1 MDPSSSPAAIKSQV
15 LQTTLAEISSSARA
29 ATSTSSG
36 CSASPTAAPAPD
48 CCVICLEE
56 VSEPGTA
63 LPCRHSNFDFL
74 CLANWLAVGDAKCP
88 LCKAA
93 VLEVRYADS
102 TGVLRTYI
110 VPPVA
115 STSTSS
121 TDTST
126 SSSSA
131 SPSPGIRSAQTTFQL
146 YFLNRSSTNP
156 RRNNRPR
163 YATTSSRTIQTT
175 SSTPS
180 SALLKRKYI
189 YTHNLYSLHIGANPL
204 SRYRSGPTPADFA
217 SDPNLVSRAR
227 TFIRRELQV
236 FSFLSS
242 TSSSST
248 TSSAPPSSSSSSS
261 RPSSSASPSRS
272 STTGGDS
279 TRRANNAEF
288 LLEYTIAILK
298 TVDTQGAAGQA
309 EDMLSDFLG
318 RDSARLFLH
327 ELRGWLRSPCLTLE
341 AWDRGVQYP
350 DPDHD
355 RDTRVGGKREARGW
369 HDGDGGEEEVD
380 GAREGEFEEGGRR
393 RGRGSGTWGGRG
405 DGDGEERKRKG
416 DYWRPGYGR
425 YEGRKRRRTTGGS

>member
-1 MDPSSSPAAIKSQV
+1 MDPSSSPAALQSQV
-15 LQTTLAEISSSARA
+15 LQTTLAEISSARA
-29 ATSTSSG
+29 AASTSSG
-36 CSASPTAAPAPD
+36 CSASLTAPPAPD

-63 LPCRHSNFDFL
+63 LPCRHSNYDFL
-74 CLANWLAVGDAKCP
+74 CLVNWLAVGDAKCP

-102 TGVLRTYI
+102 TGLRTYT

-115 STSTSS
+115 STSTS
-121 TDTST
+121 T
-126 SSSSA
+126 SSSSSST
-131 SPSPGIRSAQTTFQL
+131 SPSPGVRSAQTTFQH

-156 RRNNRPR
+156 RRNRSRQLPPP
-163 YATTSSRTIQTT
+163 YATITPTP
-175 SSTPS
+175 TPS
-180 SALLKRKYI
+180 SALLKRRYI
-189 YTHNLYSLHIGANPL
+189 HKHNLYSLHIGANPV

-242 TSSSST
+242 TTTTTTTTPASSST
-248 TSSAPPSSSSSSS
+248 E
-261 RPSSSASPSRS
+261 R
-272 STTGGDS
+272 TTE
-279 TRRANNAEF
+279 RRGNNAEF

-298 TVDTQGAAGQA
+298 TVDTQGAAGEA
-309 EDMLSDFLG
+309 VEMLSDFLG

-350 DPDHD
+350 DPGPGPDPD
-355 RDTRVGGKREARGW
+355 PDAGLGGKRMRGRGR
-369 HDGDGGEEEVD
+369 DGDDGEEEMDDARD
-380 GAREGEFEEGGRR
+380 GGLEGGRR
-393 RGRGSGTWGGRG
+393 RGRGNGMGGGELNGRVDAGT
-405 DGDGEERKRKG
+405 RKG
-416 DYWRPGYGR
+416 DFWRPGGGR
-425 YEGRKRRRTTGGS
+425 YEVRKKRKRTEGELNGA